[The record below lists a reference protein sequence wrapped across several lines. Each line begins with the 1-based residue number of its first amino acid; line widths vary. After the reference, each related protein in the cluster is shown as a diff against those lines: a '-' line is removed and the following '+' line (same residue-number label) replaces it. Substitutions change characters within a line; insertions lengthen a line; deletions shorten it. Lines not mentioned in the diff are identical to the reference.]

1 MGLGVKEA
9 SIIGNSIESSVGIQQ
24 TNKWLDSMIK
34 NLKTLCPKVITMLQ
48 QRQTDV
54 QKDNSLRP

>member
-9 SIIGNSIESSVGIQQ
+9 SIVGNSIESGVGIQE
-24 TNKWLDSMIK
+24 TKNWLDSMIK
-34 NLKTLCPKVITMLQ
+34 NLKTLSPKVITMLQ

-54 QKDNSLRP
+54 QKDNSFRP